1 MVAVQPK
8 VPRPVLAHGLRS
20 APAVLD
26 VCVGSGGNDPAHA
39 VLARPLEEQGGPQ
52 DVRPDIFSGV
62 VLSGKVEGRVCWQ
75 PSRQMGDEVEVG
87 GEGTDARWVIE
98 VEGYVLDAK
107 LSVVVRESPV
117 PARADYFVTSV
128 E

>member
-1 MVAVQPK
+1 
-8 VPRPVLAHGLRS
+8 
-20 APAVLD
+20 
-26 VCVGSGGNDPAHA
+26 
-39 VLARPLEEQGGPQ
+39 
-52 DVRPDIFSGV
+52 
-62 VLSGKVEGRVCWQ
+62 
-75 PSRQMGDEVEVG
+75 MGDEIEVG